1 MKKAIDKKFV
11 IKLVLIW
18 GITII
23 FSASIIIYGE
33 LNKPTATTEPSGN
46 TNLTE
51 NDWVDDNFLSVD
63 ITLPA
68 SFYSGTQTNPSS
80 ELTEEQKAAGY
91 ISAKVNSDG
100 SVTYTIK
107 KSAYK
112 QIVADAKESTVQTLN
127 EIVTSGDYPSIKKIG
142 YNSNF
147 SKISVYV
154 DKDAY
159 TNGMDSIA
167 MLGVNMSVAFYQII
181 SQDANPLEIS
191 IIDINTNEVFDS
203 YPKE

>member
-1 MKKAIDKKFV
+1 M
-11 IKLVLIW
+11 
-18 GITII
+18 
-23 FSASIIIYGE
+23 Y
-33 LNKPTATTEPSGN
+33 NK
-46 TNLTE
+46 
-51 NDWVDDNFLSVD
+51 
-63 ITLPA
+63 
-68 SFYSGTQTNPSS
+68 
-80 ELTEEQKAAGY
+80 QKAAGY

-127 EIVTSGDYPSIKKIG
+127 EIITSGDYPSIKKIS

-154 DKDAY
+154 DKNAY